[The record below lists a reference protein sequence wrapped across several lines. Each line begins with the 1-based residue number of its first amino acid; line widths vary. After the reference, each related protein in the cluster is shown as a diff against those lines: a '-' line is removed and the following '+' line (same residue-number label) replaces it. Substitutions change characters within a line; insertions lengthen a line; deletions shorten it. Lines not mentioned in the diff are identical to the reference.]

1 MIRVGVG
8 DFIQTIDHFGDIF
21 FEVVSDTNDGDYR
34 CLTYIT
40 YDKRSNTARTAW
52 VNDMSRVRKVIGK
65 DNAIPVMVH
74 SRYRFMSVLGK
85 YDPLTGFSK
94 RECNG

>member
-1 MIRVGVG
+1 MIQVGVG

-40 YDKRSNTARTAW
+40 YDKHNNRARTAW
-52 VNDMSRVRKVIGK
+52 VNDISCVSKVIGK

-74 SRYRFMSVLGK
+74 KCYRFKAVIGK
-85 YDPLTGFSK
+85 YDPIYGFSK
-94 RECNG
+94 REV